1 MLFCKIAV
9 SEICKYM
16 TNLISIHF
24 LMLLLLNKAQNGKFA
39 L

>member
-16 TNLISIHF
+16 TNLISVHF
-24 LMLLLLNKAQNGKFA
+24 LILLQLNKAQNGKSA